1 MANKYI
7 FQNIQ
12 KMANK
17 YIFAKIC
24 FNKYIFAKICFKI
37 YLCEYTNDLVVFFFI
52 KMRNVAENIYFYI

>member
-24 FNKYIFAKICFKI
+24 FINTYLLKYVSKYIYVNTLTI
-37 YLCEYTNDLVVFFFI
+37 
-52 KMRNVAENIYFYI
+52 